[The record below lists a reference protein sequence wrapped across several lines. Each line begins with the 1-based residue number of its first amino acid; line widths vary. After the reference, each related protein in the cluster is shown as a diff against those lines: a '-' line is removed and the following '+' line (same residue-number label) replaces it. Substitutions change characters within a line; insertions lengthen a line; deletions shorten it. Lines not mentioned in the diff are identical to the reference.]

1 MTARAE
7 NTVKNGGHLA
17 CTPGAPPVHRRI
29 AAFAIAAALAGCA
42 AEPPAP
48 ELVIGLRNP
57 TVAFGGTSRFS
68 AERFAGAWE
77 TVACLGSCVKS
88 ERYVQ
93 ATEGVYLR
101 RTGDVETPFLISAPG
116 VLREM
121 GGDDRLVVM
130 WVDEGFRTAAIG
142 DADGRWAAI
151 LNRNRKPARD
161 RIKAATEILDF
172 NGWDVSK
179 LRVVK

>member
-1 MTARAE
+1 M
-7 NTVKNGGHLA
+7 
-17 CTPGAPPVHRRI
+17 
-29 AAFAIAAALAGCA
+29 
-42 AEPPAP
+42 
-48 ELVIGLRNP
+48 
-57 TVAFGGTSRFS
+57 
-68 AERFAGAWE
+68 
-77 TVACLGSCVKS
+77 ACLGSCART

-101 RTGDVETPFLISAPG
+101 RMGDVETPFLISAPG
-116 VLREM
+116 VLRQM

-151 LNRNRKPARD
+151 LNRNRKSARD